1 MTSLLEIQTRKW
13 RIPISCMFNTVLLQ
27 YTENSQNPQTINE
40 NANLT
45 HFLKSNCLLQSLLE
59 IDGENCKQKS
69 TPSEKLK
76 KSRILSG
83 NPKIMDRD
91 KFEAF
96 LAAINGNKYDIEA
109 WHGMLRVIYNEK
121 VEHYR
126 DSVYER
132 LVNVFPTSGKF
143 WRIYIEH
150 EVNFEVTKMWK
161 KSFFI
166 VF

>member
-1 MTSLLEIQTRKW
+1 
-13 RIPISCMFNTVLLQ
+13 
-27 YTENSQNPQTINE
+27 
-40 NANLT
+40 
-45 HFLKSNCLLQSLLE
+45 
-59 IDGENCKQKS
+59 
-69 TPSEKLK
+69 
-76 KSRILSG
+76 
-83 NPKIMDRD
+83 MDRD

-150 EVNFEVTKMWK
+150 EVIFEVTKNVEEVIFHCFLKLQIRGRNFERVEKLFQRALLKVLNIELWK
-161 KSFFI
+161 IYLTYIRDTKASLDNYK
-166 VF
+166 

>member
-1 MTSLLEIQTRKW
+1 
-13 RIPISCMFNTVLLQ
+13 
-27 YTENSQNPQTINE
+27 
-40 NANLT
+40 
-45 HFLKSNCLLQSLLE
+45 
-59 IDGENCKQKS
+59 
-69 TPSEKLK
+69 
-76 KSRILSG
+76 
-83 NPKIMDRD
+83 MDRD

-150 EVNFEVTKMWK
+150 EVNFEVTKNVEEVIFYCFFEITDSRSEFRTCGK
-161 KSFFI
+161 IVSKSSLKSFEY
-166 VF
+166 

>member
-1 MTSLLEIQTRKW
+1 
-13 RIPISCMFNTVLLQ
+13 
-27 YTENSQNPQTINE
+27 
-40 NANLT
+40 
-45 HFLKSNCLLQSLLE
+45 
-59 IDGENCKQKS
+59 
-69 TPSEKLK
+69 
-76 KSRILSG
+76 
-83 NPKIMDRD
+83 MDRD

-150 EVNFEVTKMWK
+150 EVNFEVTIKVEEVYDC
-161 KSFFI
+161 F
-166 VF
+166 

>member
-1 MTSLLEIQTRKW
+1 M
-13 RIPISCMFNTVLLQ
+13 
-27 YTENSQNPQTINE
+27 
-40 NANLT
+40 
-45 HFLKSNCLLQSLLE
+45 
-59 IDGENCKQKS
+59 
-69 TPSEKLK
+69 
-76 KSRILSG
+76 SG

-143 WRIYIEH
+143 WGIYIEH
-150 EVNFEVTKMWK
+150 EVNIEVIIKGEE
-161 KSFFI
+161 I
-166 VF
+166 VIHCF

>member
-1 MTSLLEIQTRKW
+1 
-13 RIPISCMFNTVLLQ
+13 
-27 YTENSQNPQTINE
+27 
-40 NANLT
+40 
-45 HFLKSNCLLQSLLE
+45 
-59 IDGENCKQKS
+59 
-69 TPSEKLK
+69 
-76 KSRILSG
+76 
-83 NPKIMDRD
+83 MDRD

-150 EVNFEVTKMWK
+150 EVNFEVTKNVEEVIFHCFLKLQIRGRNFERVEKLFQRALLKVLNIELWK
-161 KSFFI
+161 IYLTYIRDTKASLDNYK
-166 VF
+166 

>member
-1 MTSLLEIQTRKW
+1 
-13 RIPISCMFNTVLLQ
+13 
-27 YTENSQNPQTINE
+27 
-40 NANLT
+40 
-45 HFLKSNCLLQSLLE
+45 
-59 IDGENCKQKS
+59 
-69 TPSEKLK
+69 
-76 KSRILSG
+76 
-83 NPKIMDRD
+83 MDRD

-150 EVNFEVTKMWK
+150 EVNFEVTKNVEEVIFHCFLK
-161 KSFFI
+161 LQIRGRNFERVEKLFQRALLKVLNIESSYHVITPDLTKLNIPFSF
-166 VF
+166 V

>member
-1 MTSLLEIQTRKW
+1 
-13 RIPISCMFNTVLLQ
+13 
-27 YTENSQNPQTINE
+27 
-40 NANLT
+40 
-45 HFLKSNCLLQSLLE
+45 
-59 IDGENCKQKS
+59 
-69 TPSEKLK
+69 
-76 KSRILSG
+76 
-83 NPKIMDRD
+83 MDRD

-150 EVNFEVTKMWK
+150 EVNIEVTIKVEEVYDC
-161 KSFFI
+161 F
-166 VF
+166 

>member
-1 MTSLLEIQTRKW
+1 
-13 RIPISCMFNTVLLQ
+13 
-27 YTENSQNPQTINE
+27 
-40 NANLT
+40 
-45 HFLKSNCLLQSLLE
+45 
-59 IDGENCKQKS
+59 
-69 TPSEKLK
+69 
-76 KSRILSG
+76 
-83 NPKIMDRD
+83 MDRD

-150 EVNFEVTKMWK
+150 EVNIEVTILKWK
-161 KSFFI
+161 KFMI
-166 VF
+166 VFEITDSRSEFRTCGKIVSKSSLKSFEY

>member
-1 MTSLLEIQTRKW
+1 
-13 RIPISCMFNTVLLQ
+13 
-27 YTENSQNPQTINE
+27 
-40 NANLT
+40 
-45 HFLKSNCLLQSLLE
+45 
-59 IDGENCKQKS
+59 
-69 TPSEKLK
+69 
-76 KSRILSG
+76 
-83 NPKIMDRD
+83 MDRD

-150 EVNFEVTKMWK
+150 EVNIEVTKNVEEVIFHCFLKLQIRGRNFERVEKLFQRALLKVLNIELWK
-161 KSFFI
+161 IYLTYIRDTKASLDNYK
-166 VF
+166 

>member
-1 MTSLLEIQTRKW
+1 
-13 RIPISCMFNTVLLQ
+13 
-27 YTENSQNPQTINE
+27 
-40 NANLT
+40 
-45 HFLKSNCLLQSLLE
+45 
-59 IDGENCKQKS
+59 
-69 TPSEKLK
+69 
-76 KSRILSG
+76 
-83 NPKIMDRD
+83 MDRD

-150 EVNFEVTKMWK
+150 EVNFEVTKNVEEVIFHCFLKLQIRGRNFERVEKLFQRALLKVLNIGLWK
-161 KSFFI
+161 IYLTYIRDTKASLDNYK
-166 VF
+166 

>member
-1 MTSLLEIQTRKW
+1 
-13 RIPISCMFNTVLLQ
+13 
-27 YTENSQNPQTINE
+27 
-40 NANLT
+40 
-45 HFLKSNCLLQSLLE
+45 
-59 IDGENCKQKS
+59 
-69 TPSEKLK
+69 
-76 KSRILSG
+76 
-83 NPKIMDRD
+83 MDRD

-150 EVNFEVTKMWK
+150 EVNIEVTIKVEEVIFHFFLKLQIRGRNFERVEKLFQRALLKVLNIELWK
-161 KSFFI
+161 IYLTYIRDTKASLDNYK
-166 VF
+166 

>member
-1 MTSLLEIQTRKW
+1 
-13 RIPISCMFNTVLLQ
+13 
-27 YTENSQNPQTINE
+27 
-40 NANLT
+40 
-45 HFLKSNCLLQSLLE
+45 
-59 IDGENCKQKS
+59 
-69 TPSEKLK
+69 
-76 KSRILSG
+76 
-83 NPKIMDRD
+83 MDRD

-150 EVNFEVTKMWK
+150 EVIFEVTKNVEEVIFHRFLKLQIRGRNFERVEKLFQRALLKVLNIELWK
-161 KSFFI
+161 IYLTYIRDTKASLDNYK
-166 VF
+166 